1 MITREPEFL
10 PPPSN
15 LRGRLGRAVLLTCRN
30 AGRALLILWEALLS
44 LRFFLSKRSRPVVLQ
59 QLYVTGIK
67 SLGVISVVAMFTGMI
82 LALQTG

>member
-1 MITREPEFL
+1 MITHEPEFL

-44 LRFFLSKRSRPVVLQ
+44 LRFVLSKRSRPWS
-59 QLYVTGIK
+59 YN
-67 SLGVISVVAMFTGMI
+67 SSISPGSRAWV
-82 LALQTG
+82 